1 MDLSRR
7 CLPVY
12 HDFYYLFFLLQH
24 FNNIVFLKTN
34 MQKNYTTIRLLIIDD
49 NRIARDAIK
58 RMLKPQSNIQ
68 VVASSGTYKSAM
80 LNLDKIKPDIILLD
94 FGLRTQ
100 NSLSV
105 IKMVRKDFP
114 EIKVIVM
121 AVVHIKNPLQYIKAG
136 TSGFVLKNA
145 SPDGFL
151 DTICAVA
158 RGEKVL
164 PDYLKKSLFSQIIEN
179 SLKSGKPGLKHA
191 ELMTKREKEVF
202 VLISNALT
210 NKEIA
215 GNLNISELTVKS
227 HVHNIL
233 AKLELNSRLEIA
245 NLSFINHV

>member
-1 MDLSRR
+1 M
-7 CLPVY
+7 
-12 HDFYYLFFLLQH
+12 
-24 FNNIVFLKTN
+24 KTN
-34 MQKNYTTIRLLIIDD
+34 MQKNKSTLRLLVIDD
-49 NRIARDAIK
+49 NRIARDVIK
-58 RMLKPQSNIQ
+58 RMLEPQNNIQ
-68 VVASSGTYKSAM
+68 VVTSSGSYKSARLKIDM
-80 LNLDKIKPDIILLD
+80 IKPNIILLD

-100 NSLSV
+100 HSLSV

-136 TSGFVLKNA
+136 TSGFVLKDA
-145 SPDGFL
+145 SPDVFL
-151 DTICAVA
+151 DTISSVA

-179 SLKSGKPGLKHA
+179 SLKNGKPGLKHT

-245 NLSFINHV
+245 NLSFINNV